1 MEEIPEFM
9 VGLDDIWGNITDEEI
24 VATIVELEQENEAK
38 TQETKQASPAVYTPV
53 APPPTSTSRFASLS
67 EHELNQLECD
77 RHEKKTLDSTAWAIR
92 VVRGEIVHK

>member
-67 EHELNQLECD
+67 DHIPAA
-77 RHEKKTLDSTAWAIR
+77 SIR
-92 VVRGEIVHK
+92 SRTSLVTSKINILWP